1 MKKLLNRFWNHMT
14 KLSTVI
20 WSFFYSVLTYFISMP
35 STKYLSFIFLTLS
48 VIFLIGLIYKRGTK
62 EKA

>member
-1 MKKLLNRFWNHMT
+1 MKKLLKQLWNHMT

-20 WSFFYSVLTYFISMP
+20 WSFLYSILTYFTSPP
-35 STKYLSFIFLTLS
+35 STKYLSFVFLTLS
-48 VIFLIGLIYKRGTK
+48 VIFLIGLIRKRNTK